1 MNFLTYLFTYI
12 KGEKFVKERK
22 WHVKWLVGRAR
33 STIHSTTEF
42 EICRNAGPSAL
53 QFQESMLKS
62 DKI

>member
-1 MNFLTYLFTYI
+1 M
-12 KGEKFVKERK
+12 KERK

-42 EICRNAGPSAL
+42 ELCRNAGPSAL